1 MKTSKAASKKPAEE
15 ECGVWLDTA
24 QLKMKAKQ
32 KQPAR
37 PISKLLNP
45 FLRGEGYSVDVALS
59 FTQTKMEMPKTK
71 QSTISTFFT
80 PQRRVL
86 KNKSTSDEPNTS
98 PAPTSSS
105 SPVLTECAFVEK
117 PEAKQRRDADREP
130 DVCCE
135 WESRN
140 VSEDVVW
147 QEHTGDPLPS
157 QTKQCEEES
166 EICVPRRKRRFST
179 ASLPHGDTHH
189 SLEAWSQDPLFSFS
203 QWTKDEF
210 DLSHKEIKRAKNLS
224 ALEPS
229 LSDSLQSETTFG
241 LHLADAEATSTQK
254 SLKQIPSSVVD
265 AEKEN
270 GGCSLSPSPKKHFLH
285 SCIDPLKHGVQQQSK
300 ADREKN
306 IDSQFEWTKPWT
318 SPLKKPKLY
327 YKTDDDDSLATL
339 FTQDSEGFRVIAH
352 RGLQVRSPLKD
363 QSNMTRATRSVR
375 SVSSRPLVEDDDHE
389 MLFTQDSQG
398 NLVIKH

>member
-1 MKTSKAASKKPAEE
+1 M
-15 ECGVWLDTA
+15 
-24 QLKMKAKQ
+24 
-32 KQPAR
+32 
-37 PISKLLNP
+37 
-45 FLRGEGYSVDVALS
+45 
-59 FTQTKMEMPKTK
+59 
-71 QSTISTFFT
+71 
-80 PQRRVL
+80 
-86 KNKSTSDEPNTS
+86 
-98 PAPTSSS
+98 
-105 SPVLTECAFVEK
+105 LTECAFVEK
-117 PEAKQRRDADREP
+117 PEAKQKRDPDWEP

-140 VSEDVVW
+140 VPEDVAW
-147 QEHTGDPLPS
+147 QEHTGEPSPS

-179 ASLPHGDTHH
+179 ASSLHGDTHH
-189 SLEAWSQDPLFSFS
+189 SLEAWSQDPLFSYS
-203 QWTKDEF
+203 QCTEDEF
-210 DLSHKEIKRAKNLS
+210 DLSHKEIKRTKNLS

-270 GGCSLSPSPKKHFLH
+270 AGCSLSPSPKKHF
-285 SCIDPLKHGVQQQSK
+285 VQQNK
-300 ADREKN
+300 ADREEN
-306 IDSQFEWTKPWT
+306 IESQFEWTKPRT

-327 YKTDDDDSLATL
+327 DKTDDDDSLATL

-363 QSNMTRATRSVR
+363 QSNMSRATRSVTC
-375 SVSSRPLVEDDDHE
+375 SISSKPLVEDDDLE